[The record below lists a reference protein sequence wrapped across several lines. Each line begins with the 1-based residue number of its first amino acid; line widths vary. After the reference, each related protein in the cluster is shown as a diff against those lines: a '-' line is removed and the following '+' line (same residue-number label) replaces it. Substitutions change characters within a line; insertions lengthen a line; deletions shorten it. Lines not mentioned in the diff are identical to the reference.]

1 MNREQS
7 EELYR
12 QKFIDFGLSEH
23 FEFLK
28 RDWTSDHGRKAFVKC
43 KKCGC
48 AFDTWTVKEI
58 FAGKAL
64 KMFCPECGAASD
76 GSIRFTHTEEAKQAV
91 ELYLQGLE
99 QTEIAKQLGC
109 TVNDVG
115 NTVKLYGVTD
125 KTRKYRASKQANQ
138 KRINET
144 SKNVSENL
152 TIRGWE
158 LLEDWRGRR
167 FSYSVREVST
177 GKVFTRTGH
186 TLLMRK
192 RIRKEDRITKY
203 NAFVDKGINIEKLIQ
218 RDGSKCYLCG
228 KETNFSDDRWG
239 WYGPDYPTIDHVIP
253 LSKGGKHS
261 WNNVK
266 VCCGRCNVKK
276 GCKIEI

>member
-7 EELYR
+7 EELFK

-23 FEFLK
+23 FEFLR
-28 RDWTSDHGRKAFVKC
+28 RDWTSYHGRKVYVKC
-43 KKCGC
+43 KKCEC
-48 AFDTWTVKEI
+48 VFDTWTVKDI
-58 FAGKAL
+58 FVGKSS
-64 KMFCPECGAASD
+64 KMICPECGITSD
-76 GSIRFTHTEEAKQAV
+76 GSIRFAYTKEARQAV

-99 QTEIAKQLGC
+99 QAEIAKKLGC

-115 NTVKLYGVTD
+115 NIVKSYGVTD
-125 KTRKYRASKQANQ
+125 KSRKYRASKQANQ
-138 KRINET
+138 KRIDKT
-144 SKNVSENL
+144 SRIVSDNL
-152 TIRGWE
+152 AIRGWE
-158 LLEDWRGRR
+158 LLEDWRGKR

-177 GKVFTRTGH
+177 GKVFIRTGH

-192 RIRKEDRITKY
+192 RIRKEDRIIKY
-203 NAFVDKGINIEKLIQ
+203 NAFVDKGITIEKLIQ

-239 WYGPDYPTIDHVIP
+239 WYGPNYPTIDHVIP

-266 VCCGRCNVKK
+266 VCCGRCNAEK
-276 GCKIEI
+276 GCKIKV